1 MQWSF
6 GCFTGK
12 KLAAW
17 KWFSL
22 GLVDTTLFVCN
33 CSFQSWD
40 KSMQHVFSKGL
51 QKFIHTGKS
60 FSEALILASV
70 NPQMV
75 FCFCFDIQNNIC
87 TQNVLNLYF
96 SGNWMNWMN
105 NLSSYCG
112 LTDSR
117 MRASDTDLPY
127 VQVNLFQKVLFLH
140 QLTHNMTK
148 NCSLSYQLSTWKFLA
163 RNIMCT

>member
-75 FCFCFDIQNNIC
+75 FVSVLTFKQYLYTTCSELVFFGELNEQSLITLWVNWFKNESFWHRFTCTYKSAFISKTVFCTIFR
-87 TQNVLNLYF
+87 
-96 SGNWMNWMN
+96 N
-105 NLSSYCG
+105 NLGILSNDARG
-112 LTDSR
+112 GWLE
-117 MRASDTDLPY
+117 
-127 VQVNLFQKVLFLH
+127 
-140 QLTHNMTK
+140 NMLKAKLCHVT
-148 NCSLSYQLSTWKFLA
+148 
-163 RNIMCT
+163 IV